1 MSIGYWLI
9 VLVIVMLIFGTKRL
23 RDVRAELSVA
33 LRGFKDEMRERD
45 RKPGDYRDM
54 TEQDGKEESGGER
67 GATTCRQLANH

>member
-33 LRGFKDEMRERD
+33 LRGFKDEMRD
-45 RKPGDYRDM
+45 REPGLDRPRH
-54 TEQDGKEESGGER
+54 SR
-67 GATTCRQLANH
+67 CVSCRKSHPARSNSVECSP